1 MSIVPSFGLSLI
13 RLWVVV
19 VVVVVVVFG
28 GSVPSTVLLFSS
40 VFSLYDITQKQI
52 STNLSSRSSEEM
64 LGVGEGVAIPGKE
77 LLPLRWND
85 SIIEMDSDVR

>member
-1 MSIVPSFGLSLI
+1 MCCCSC
-13 RLWVVV
+13 
-19 VVVVVVVFG
+19 FG

-40 VFSLYDITQKQI
+40 VFSLYDIAQKQL
-52 STNLSSRSSEEM
+52 STNLSSRTSEEM

-77 LLPLRWND
+77 LLPLRRND

>member
-1 MSIVPSFGLSLI
+1 MGCCCC
-13 RLWVVV
+13 
-19 VVVVVVVFG
+19 FG

-40 VFSLYDITQKQI
+40 VFSLYDITQKQL

-64 LGVGEGVAIPGKE
+64 LGEGEGVAIPGKE
-77 LLPLRWND
+77 LLPLIRND